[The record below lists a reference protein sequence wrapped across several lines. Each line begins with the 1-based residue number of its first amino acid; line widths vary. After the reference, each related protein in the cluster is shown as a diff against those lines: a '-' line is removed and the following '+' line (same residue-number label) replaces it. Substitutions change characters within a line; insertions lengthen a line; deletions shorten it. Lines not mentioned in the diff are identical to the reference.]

1 MIGGLNIVLNSGQ
14 GSIQTPNQKK
24 AYQIGNH
31 NKYQS
36 NLIQPQ
42 MIQANMQVVGGGGAI
57 ESGQVGAA
65 NSNS

>member
-1 MIGGLNIVLNSGQ
+1 M
-14 GSIQTPNQKK
+14 QTPSQKK

-42 MIQANMQVVGGGGAI
+42 MIQANMQVVGGGSI
-57 ESGQVGAA
+57 ETGQVGAN
-65 NSNS
+65 NS